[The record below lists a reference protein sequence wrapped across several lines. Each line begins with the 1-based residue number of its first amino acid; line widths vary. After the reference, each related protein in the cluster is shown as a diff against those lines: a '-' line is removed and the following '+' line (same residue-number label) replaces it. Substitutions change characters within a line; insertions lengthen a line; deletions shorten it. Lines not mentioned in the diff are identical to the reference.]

1 VSGAWSWLKERA
13 VVIYGAI
20 AIAYMLVPIAIIA
33 AFSFNDPEGK
43 FNFTWQGFT
52 FEHWTNAF
60 GIDEL
65 NEALSNSIQL
75 AALATVGATLLGTLI
90 ALALVRYQFAGRRAT
105 NLLIVIPMATPEVV
119 IGASLLSMFV
129 FVGVG
134 TGFGT
139 LLVAHIMFSISFVVV
154 VVRSRLIGFD
164 RALEE
169 AAADLGASPFTV
181 FRTVTLPLLA
191 PGLIAAALLAFVL
204 SLDDFVISAFNS
216 GQTATFPI
224 FIFGASQ
231 RGIPV
236 EVNVLATI
244 LFLLSVAG
252 MIFVIWQQ
260 RRAERMASAQ
270 PRSS

>member
-1 VSGAWSWLKERA
+1 
-13 VVIYGAI
+13 
-20 AIAYMLVPIAIIA
+20 MLIPIVIIA
-33 AFSFNDPEGK
+33 VFSFNDPEGK
-43 FNFTWQGFT
+43 FNFTWSGFT

-60 GIDEL
+60 GIEEL
-65 NEALSNSIQL
+65 NEALSTSLQL
-75 AALATVGATLLGTLI
+75 AALATVGATILGTLI
-90 ALALVRYQFAGRRAT
+90 ALALVRYEFVGRRAT

-129 FVGVG
+129 YVGVG
-134 TGFGT
+134 TGFET
-139 LLVAHIMFSISFVVV
+139 LLVAHVMFSISFVVV

-164 RALEE
+164 RSIEE
-169 AAADLGASPFTV
+169 AAADLGASPFTT
-181 FRTVTLPLLA
+181 FRTVTFPLLA

-216 GQTATFPI
+216 GQEVTFPI

-244 LFLLSVAG
+244 LFLLSVVA
-252 MIFVIWQQ
+252 MVLVVWQQ
-260 RRAERMASAQ
+260 RRAERMAAVRPS
-270 PRSS
+270 

>member
-1 VSGAWSWLKERA
+1 MKAWSWLKDRA
-13 VVIYGAI
+13 IVIYGGL
-20 AIAYMLVPIAIIA
+20 AIAYMLVPIVVIA
-33 AFSFNDPEGK
+33 FFSFNDPEGK

-60 GIDEL
+60 GIEEL

-75 AALATVGATLLGTLI
+75 AAIATVGATVLGTLI
-90 ALALVRYQFAGRRAT
+90 ALALVRYEFRGRKVT

-134 TGFGT
+134 TGFVT
-139 LLVAHIMFSISFVVV
+139 LVVAHIMFCISFVVV

-164 RALEE
+164 RSLEE
-169 AAADLGASPFTV
+169 AAADLGASPLTI

-216 GQTATFPI
+216 GQTVTFPI

-252 MIFVIWQQ
+252 MVLVVWQQ
-260 RRAERMASAQ
+260 RRAERMAAMRPS
-270 PRSS
+270 